1 MLAPKRTLSAVG
13 ALAFG
18 GLAVFGAAGVARAQ
32 EAPSLDTLRYQL
44 RGELGVELDS
54 NARRTEEIRGVNSPA
69 PVSSLVQRVV
79 VSAALVDNP
88 AAGHEVAVAATA
100 AGKWFD
106 AADAKKE
113 NVAIAQSSLVWRAAL
128 GPRARLALAGGYYE
142 AFQNPD
148 AGADRRDFRSLAP
161 GLQLSWPFGDTL
173 DLTVGAGY
181 RMFRFKADHA
191 YDFVAPTAGA
201 DLRWVRALEEGA
213 DWDVAAGAAFE
224 RRDFAGTALVA
235 CDPPSPNGLPCVGT
249 AGRLDR
255 FVLGHAEVTR
265 TGRLLTSLGYAL
277 HYNTSNSFGESVT
290 RHFAIVRFAASLP
303 AGLYVTGRADLLFA
317 RYSDPLA
324 IGQAAT
330 GNAYVS
336 IEDENRSSFRLD
348 VARDFGERLR
358 AFARYTFYANE
369 LGSNSALS
377 YHRHTLLISLA
388 LLLEK

>member
-1 MLAPKRTLSAVG
+1 MRAPERTLIAVG
-13 ALAFG
+13 VLAFG
-18 GLAVFGAAGVARAQ
+18 TLGPSPSVRAQ
-32 EAPSLDTLRYQL
+32 SEPAPPDTLRYQL

-54 NARRTEEIRGVNSPA
+54 NARRTEEIRGANSPA

-88 AAGHEVAVAATA
+88 AAGHEVSVAATA

-106 AADAKKE
+106 AADAQQE
-113 NVAIAQSSLVWRAAL
+113 NVAIAQSSVVWRAGL
-128 GPRARLALAGGYYE
+128 GPRKLLTLAGGYYE

-161 GLQLSWPFGDTL
+161 GVQLGWSIREAL
-173 DLTVGAGY
+173 DLTVGGGY
-181 RMFRFKADHA
+181 RMFVFKADDA
-191 YDFVAPTAGA
+191 FNFTAPTAGV
-201 DLRWVRALEEGA
+201 DLRWVHGSEDGA

-235 CDPPSPNGLPCVGT
+235 CDPPSSNGLPCAGT
-249 AGRLDR
+249 EGRLDR

-265 TGRLLTSLGYAL
+265 TGRLLTSVGYAL
-277 HYNTSNSFGESVT
+277 HFNSSNSFGESVT

-303 AGLYVTGRADLLFA
+303 AALYVTARADLLFA

-324 IGQAAT
+324 IGQATT

-336 IEDENRSSFRLD
+336 IEDENRSAFRLD
-348 VARDFGERLR
+348 LARDFGDWLR

-369 LGSNSALS
+369 LGSDSSLT
-377 YHRHTLLISLA
+377 YRRHTLLISLA
-388 LLLEK
+388 FLLEK

>member
-32 EAPSLDTLRYQL
+32 EALSLDTLRYQL
-44 RGELGVELDS
+44 RGELGVEFDS

-106 AADAKKE
+106 AADAQKE

-173 DLTVGAGY
+173 DLTVAAGY
-181 RMFRFKADHA
+181 
-191 YDFVAPTAGA
+191 
-201 DLRWVRALEEGA
+201 
-213 DWDVAAGAAFE
+213 
-224 RRDFAGTALVA
+224 
-235 CDPPSPNGLPCVGT
+235 
-249 AGRLDR
+249 
-255 FVLGHAEVTR
+255 
-265 TGRLLTSLGYAL
+265 
-277 HYNTSNSFGESVT
+277 
-290 RHFAIVRFAASLP
+290 
-303 AGLYVTGRADLLFA
+303 
-317 RYSDPLA
+317 
-324 IGQAAT
+324 
-330 GNAYVS
+330 
-336 IEDENRSSFRLD
+336 
-348 VARDFGERLR
+348 
-358 AFARYTFYANE
+358 
-369 LGSNSALS
+369 
-377 YHRHTLLISLA
+377 
-388 LLLEK
+388 